1 MSIGDKLL
9 GLVMRWVI
17 LCIFHTFIF
26 ACTFALQLLLL
37 TAFGVSS
44 GFYHLIN
51 YRQCLERHRVYPCN
65 RLSLIDLRAKVTEF
79 NLILRRSRSLAS
91 RTRVSRIILRDTPTT
106 STSENRARQSSPD
119 SKVNC
124 KIPWEIHRSCCT
136 PWLIVLSDVM
146 LNSCKVVLL
155 ADKCLDKLHEVGYF
169 PSNKYRKCL
178 NRDYH
183 CENDNDVEQQYD

>member
-9 GLVMRWVI
+9 ALVMRWVI
-17 LCIFHTFIF
+17 LCIFHTSIF
-26 ACTFALQLLLL
+26 ACIFDLQLLLL

-91 RTRVSRIILRDTPTT
+91 RTRVHALFCVTHQRPQP
-106 STSENRARQSSPD
+106 SENRARQSSPSD
-119 SKVNC
+119 SSNLAY
-124 KIPWEIHRSCCT
+124 HSM
-136 PWLIVLSDVM
+136 LITS
-146 LNSCKVVLL
+146 
-155 ADKCLDKLHEVGYF
+155 
-169 PSNKYRKCL
+169 
-178 NRDYH
+178 
-183 CENDNDVEQQYD
+183 